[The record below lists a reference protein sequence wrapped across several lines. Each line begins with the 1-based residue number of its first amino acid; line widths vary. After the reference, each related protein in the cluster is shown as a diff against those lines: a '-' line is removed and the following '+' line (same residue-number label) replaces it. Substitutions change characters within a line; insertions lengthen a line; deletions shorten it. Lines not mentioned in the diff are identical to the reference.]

1 MGKGKT
7 GTLGFILLL
16 TGTAGCDSVRWK
28 AAEYYV
34 KARRFPEAVRAYED
48 VAKRSLSR
56 PRACEAMIK
65 AAGIYAKEL
74 GRCQEARRHYEA
86 AARGFEELK
95 SCVDSAKAGLLTCPD
110 YFPLDAGR
118 AWVYGDS
125 SSKGRNMRQEQKL
138 IASKDGKREIVGALY
153 AGKKKI
159 SDDVSAY
166 AKEDWAIW
174 EIKGSE
180 RTSILR
186 YPFSRGTA
194 WAGRS
199 GGFPVDYLV
208 EQDQV
213 RTETQAG
220 VFEGCLKVRE
230 RDRRFPDSWK
240 YTYYAPGVGRVK
252 TTVGGAGFEEPNTEL
267 LLWKK

>member
-1 MGKGKT
+1 MKS
-7 GTLGFILLL
+7 LVVVLLVAA
-16 TGTAGCDSVRWK
+16 TAACDSVRWK

-56 PRACEAMIK
+56 PRACEAMVK
-65 AAGIYAKEL
+65 AAEIYAREL

-95 SCVDSAKAGLLTCPD
+95 SCVDTAKAGLLTCPD

-118 AWVYGDS
+118 TWVYGDS
-125 SSKGRNMRQEQKL
+125 ASKGRNMRQEQSLKT
-138 IASKDGKREIVGALY
+138 SKDGKPEIVGALY
-153 AGKKKI
+153 AGQKKI
-159 SDDVSAY
+159 SSDASIY

-174 EIKGSE
+174 EIRGAE

-186 YPFSRGTA
+186 YPFSAGTA
-194 WAGRS
+194 WPGLS

-208 EQDQV
+208 EKDQV
-213 RTETQAG
+213 RTETEAG
-220 VFEGCLKVRE
+220 IFEGCLKVRE
-230 RDRRFPDSWK
+230 RDRRFPNSWK

-252 TTVGGAGFEEPNTEL
+252 TTIGGAGFEEPNTEL
-267 LLWKK
+267 LRWKK